1 MLLEKIEFKPNNI
14 TTIDS
19 HTQMFAIT
27 KNCGNNYSNNESPVE
42 EGITLL
48 RELLPDTEFI
58 SSVTDVSD
66 SHARHY
72 HTPDKRWCS
81 KRRRAVRT
89 SRPRITEDGAVAGD
103 TDSMTLRFEEISVLD
118 DADLSLENP
127 WVNEQALIDRI
138 TPQKV
143 KHQRLKKNRDEL

>member
-1 MLLEKIEFKPNNI
+1 
-14 TTIDS
+14 
-19 HTQMFAIT
+19 MFVIT

-89 SRPRITEDGAVAGD
+89 SRPRITEDDAVAQD
-103 TDSMTLRFEEISVLD
+103 TDLL
-118 DADLSLENP
+118 LENP

-143 KHQRLKKNRDEL
+143 KHQRLKKNRRRIVRL